1 MGKLLTKQRKE
12 NAKKNKSS
20 PTMRYAIVVLKN
32 AIKDILN
39 GECSEE
45 EITDIISKVNPER
58 HGLIDPNHYIGYD
71 KAMKEMPF
79 GYDRNKLN
87 ALAKKYGIENKRV
100 NNMPIGFDKREIEL
114 LAKRIKEEEK
124 KKGSV

>member
-1 MGKLLTKQRKE
+1 MNTFFNELKTLSVKVSNL
-12 NAKKNKSS
+12 S
-20 PTMRYAIVVLKN
+20 PTMRYAVKMLIN
-32 AIKDILN
+32 AIKDILS
-39 GECSEE
+39 GECTEE
-45 EITDIISKVNPER
+45 EVAEIASKLNPER
-58 HGLIDPNHYIGYD
+58 HGMINPNNYISYD

-114 LAKRIKEEEK
+114 LAKKVREEEN